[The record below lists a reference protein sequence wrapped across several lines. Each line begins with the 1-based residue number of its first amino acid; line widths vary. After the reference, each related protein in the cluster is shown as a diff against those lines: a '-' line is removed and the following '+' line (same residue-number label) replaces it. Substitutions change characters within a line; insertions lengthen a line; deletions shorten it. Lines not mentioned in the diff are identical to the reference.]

1 MAARRKAKESES
13 TYVCPY
19 CFSRF
24 TMDKVHSACTGM
36 FCARNYVSKHARDA
50 ECQYLSIDRQD
61 EIDYEKTVFR
71 GKDPRSAHAT
81 IAKHHI
87 IRDSS
92 MVCDMCGR
100 ATYIRLCPT
109 CHNEIQAGAEEGGNR
124 IFVILGPKGV
134 GKSHYMAV
142 LINQIRT
149 YVASEFNAVFNPA
162 SDMTTLHYR
171 ERYKKPLYDDKVK
184 LPPTQPYDELGDDRE
199 PLVYYLN
206 MYGGDRRRV
215 FTFAFIDTAGED
227 LATAETI
234 GRSNLDA
241 LISGA
246 AGIVYLVDPLQ
257 MKYVRDRIHID
268 NLPPVGA
275 DISETLNNI
284 CNIIRRQRP
293 GLRPKD
299 LIDIPLAV
307 SITKCDVLLKSPEDD
322 EEDKILFS
330 PGSAV
335 RIPRETGIYDEE
347 NFEQIDAELEE
358 YLRRTAGEDF
368 IQIVNGFEEHCYFAV
383 SALGNNPTGNG
394 LQRGIMPMRVEDP
407 FIWLLNRK
415 GME

>member
-1 MAARRKAKESES
+1 
-13 TYVCPY
+13 
-19 CFSRF
+19 
-24 TMDKVHSACTGM
+24 
-36 FCARNYVSKHARDA
+36 
-50 ECQYLSIDRQD
+50 
-61 EIDYEKTVFR
+61 
-71 GKDPRSAHAT
+71 
-81 IAKHHI
+81 
-87 IRDSS
+87 
-92 MVCDMCGR
+92 
-100 ATYIRLCPT
+100 
-109 CHNEIQAGAEEGGNR
+109 
-124 IFVILGPKGV
+124 
-134 GKSHYMAV
+134 
-142 LINQIRT
+142 
-149 YVASEFNAVFNPA
+149 
-162 SDMTTLHYR
+162 MTTLHYR

-184 LPPTQPYDELGDDRE
+184 LPPTEPYDELGEARE

-206 MYGGDRRRV
+206 VYGGEKRKV
-215 FTFAFIDTAGED
+215 YTFAFVDTAGED

-234 GRSNLDA
+234 GHSNLDA

-257 MKYVRDRIHID
+257 LKYVRDRIHID
-268 NLPPVGA
+268 NLPPMGS
-275 DISETLNNI
+275 DITETLNSI
-284 CNIIRRQRP
+284 CNIIRRQRRN
-293 GLRPKD
+293 LRPKD

-322 EEDKILFS
+322 EEDKILLS

-335 RIPRETGIYDEE
+335 RIPRENGIYDEE
-347 NFEQIDAELEE
+347 NFEQIDVELEE